1 MKVCRRCLY
10 TDLHPLGL
18 VIEGEGICSGCRVH
32 EEKDR
37 LDWAARWELLEKLVD
52 GYRCA
57 SGENYDC
64 VVPVSGARDSF
75 FIVHTVKKRLGLNPL
90 LVTYN
95 KHYNTAVG
103 IRNLAR
109 LRTLMDCDIMTQVID
124 PDRVK
129 RITRATFRRWGSIY
143 WHCLAGQTVFPV
155 QIAVKMKIPLIIWG
169 HHQGLDQVGMF
180 SHLDE
185 VEMSRRHRRNHDLF
199 RQEGEALVH
208 DHDFVR
214 PADVHPYRYPHD
226 EEIAAVGVRGIYL
239 GNYMRW
245 DTKAQHEAMMD
256 IYDYEA
262 VPQTRTFD
270 TYNDLDCW
278 MHSDLHDYI
287 KWAKWGY
294 GRATDHAV
302 RELRFGRLTREQAA
316 AAASTYE
323 AKPAASADV
332 FLEWIG
338 MTQNGFDFILDQH
351 RNKKIWERHG
361 HHGPWRHSAKWRE
374 AQAAAKME
382 PNRLEITKTPCKFRV
397 RKSQTLCDQ
406 EDKFIL
412 VGKGEYL
419 PAIECP
425 SLSL

>member
-10 TDLHPLGL
+10 TTLHPLGL
-18 VIEGEGICSGCRVH
+18 VIDEEGICSGCRVH

-37 LDWAARWELLEKLVD
+37 LDWEACWKKLEQLVE
-52 GYRCA
+52 GYRCR
-57 SGENYDC
+57 SGDNYDC

-75 FIVHTVKKRLGLNPL
+75 FIVHTIKKRLGLNPL

-103 IRNLAR
+103 VRNLAR
-109 LRTLMDCDIMTQVID
+109 LRTVMDCDIMTQVVD

-199 RQEGEALVH
+199 RQEAEALVD
-208 DHDFVR
+208 DHDFIK
-214 PADVHPYRYPHD
+214 PYDIHPYRYPQD

-239 GNYMRW
+239 GNYIRW
-245 DTKAQHEAMMD
+245 DTKAQHEAMMEL
-256 IYDYEA
+256 YDYEA
-262 VPQTRTFD
+262 FPQTRTFD
-270 TYNDLDCW
+270 TYNDVDCW
-278 MHSDLHDYI
+278 MHSDLHDFI

-302 RELRFGRLTREQAA
+302 RELRFGRLTREE
-316 AAASTYE
+316 AASLASKYE
-323 AKPAASADV
+323 LAPPAHLSL

-338 MTQNGFDFILDQH
+338 MTENGFRFILDQH
-351 RNKKIWERHG
+351 RHPLVWERAAIWNE
-361 HHGPWRHSAKWRE
+361 WRKKDEWIE
-374 AQAAAKME
+374 AHALVAD
-382 PNRLEITKTPCKFRV
+382 NVDRLGITTSSCNFRV
-397 RKSQTLCDQ
+397 RKSDPICDR
-406 EDKFIL
+406 EDEFIL
-412 VGKGEYL
+412 VGKGEYQ
-419 PAIECP
+419 PP
-425 SLSL
+425 SQKGLIRL

>member
-10 TDLHPLGL
+10 TTLHPLGL
-18 VIEGEGICSGCRVH
+18 VIDEEGICSGCRVH

-37 LDWAARWELLEKLVD
+37 LDWEARWKKLEQIVE
-52 GYRCA
+52 GYRCR

-75 FIVHTVKKRLGLNPL
+75 FIVHTIKKRLGLNPL

-103 IRNLAR
+103 VRNLAR
-109 LRTLMDCDIMTQVID
+109 LRTVMDCDIMTQVVD

-129 RITRATFRRWGSIY
+129 RITRATFRRCGSIY

-199 RQEGEALVH
+199 RQEAEALVD
-208 DHDFVR
+208 DHDFIK
-214 PADVHPYRYPHD
+214 PADIHLYRYPHD

-239 GNYMRW
+239 GNYIRW
-245 DTKAQHEAMMD
+245 DTKAQHEAMLEL
-256 IYDYEA
+256 YDYEA

-270 TYNDLDCW
+270 TYNDIDCW
-278 MHSDLHDYI
+278 MHSDLHDFI

-316 AAASTYE
+316 DVAKNYE
-323 AKPAASADV
+323 AKSSVNTDL

-338 MTQNGFDFILDQH
+338 MTKKGFDFILDQH
-351 RNKKIWERHG
+351 RSKEIWKRHG
-361 HHGPWRHSAKWRE
+361 HYGPWKNTENWINAHLF
-374 AQAAAKME
+374 AASKSDRIKASTD
-382 PNRLEITKTPCKFRV
+382 NCSFRI
-397 RKSQTLCDQ
+397 RKSTPICDQ
-406 EDKFIL
+406 GDDFIL

-419 PAIECP
+419 NI
-425 SLSL
+425 